1 MKVEFVKKTRE
12 SPGELNFELDNT
24 YNHKYMQVN
33 TFIESD
39 THTYSTNGQM
49 VDISAVMTSTEN
61 INKSQCLRANNIVYK
76 TEKKKKSPVGKLY
89 QYWLVEINGAS

>member
-12 SPGELNFELDNT
+12 GSGELTFELDNT

-33 TFIESD
+33 TFVESD
-39 THTYSTNGQM
+39 THTYSKGGQM
-49 VDISAVMTSTEN
+49 VDINAILTSTESVR
-61 INKSQCLRANNIVYK
+61 KSQYLRTNNIVYQV
-76 TEKKKKSPVGKLY
+76 EKKKNSPAGKLY